1 MNGCADALPRS
12 ARLSGKADFD
22 RVFAAARRKGSR
34 FFRIILA
41 DNALG
46 HARLGMAVS
55 RRVDK
60 RAVVRNRLRRQI
72 RESFRAAWP
81 GLLAVDIVVTAKPE
95 AARAERGE
103 VWRDLLRFWPVLA
116 RSGDTGEPAAA
127 TPAGQRP

>member
-1 MNGCADALPRS
+1 MNGCAAALPRS

-22 RVFAAARRKGSR
+22 RVFATARRKGSR
-34 FFRIILA
+34 FFRIVLA
-41 DNALG
+41 DNGLG

-81 GLLAVDIVVTAKPE
+81 GLPPVDIVVTARPE
-95 AARAERGE
+95 AAHAARGD
-103 VWRDLLRFWPVLA
+103 VWADLVAFWPRLA
-116 RSGDTGEPAAA
+116 ST
-127 TPAGQRP
+127 

>member
-1 MNGCADALPRS
+1 MNGCAAALPRS

-22 RVFAAARRKGSR
+22 RVFATARRKGSR
-34 FFRIILA
+34 FFRIVLT
-41 DNALG
+41 DNEHG
-46 HARLGMAVS
+46 YARLGMAVS

-81 GLLAVDIVVTAKPE
+81 GLPQVDIVVTAKPE

-103 VWRDLLRFWPVLA
+103 VWRDLVAFWPLLVPA
-116 RSGDTGEPAAA
+116 R
-127 TPAGQRP
+127 

>member
-1 MNGCADALPRS
+1 MNGCAAALPRS

-34 FFRIILA
+34 FFRIVLT

-72 RESFRAAWP
+72 RESFRTVWP
-81 GLLAVDIVVTAKPE
+81 GLLYLDIVVTAKPE
-95 AARAERGE
+95 AALAERGE
-103 VWRDLLRFWPVLA
+103 VWRDLVQFWPTLL
-116 RSGDTGEPAAA
+116 
-127 TPAGQRP
+127 RP